1 MELLLKLTQIMQY
14 TQIPRLHKLMK
25 ASDKKLL
32 FSRKFS
38 SNNSSTKST
47 DKQSDQRSQ
56 VTDLNDGMEK

>member
-1 MELLLKLTQIMQY
+1 MQY